1 MELFAN
7 FVDCIQPLT
16 ILAKNA
22 ILGVSQSR
30 CASDKS
36 KEKLLVLSF
45 ISQKIKTAI
54 SADSSLIEFYI
65 HIIMLR

>member
-7 FVDCIQPLT
+7 FVDCMQPLT
-16 ILAKNA
+16 IFAKDA
-22 ILGVSQSR
+22 ILGVLQSR
-30 CASDKS
+30 CASGKS

-54 SADSSLIEFYI
+54 SADSSLIQFYI
-65 HIIMLR
+65 HIIILR